1 MEVLSGTYSA
11 SAEFERAYVRP
22 RAGRTLIAG
31 ARVYEGRED
40 RRALYEHAEGWDA
53 LPGAGVDRVI
63 DMETDVPM
71 GEQFAHVECIS
82 VLEHARRP
90 WLLAQNIEQVLRVGG
105 TLHVTV
111 PFVWRVHAYP
121 DDFWRFTASGLC
133 ALFSCIE
140 WVRVMYASTDLT
152 DSIKARAISV
162 HEYPYLARTQVCAF
176 GVRQ

>member
-1 MEVLSGTYSA
+1 MEALSSTYSA
-11 SAEFERAYVRP
+11 SAEFERAHVRP
-22 RAGRTLIAG
+22 RAGRTLIVG

-40 RRALYEHAEGWDA
+40 RRRLYAHAEGWDA
-53 LPGAGVDRVI
+53 LPGDGVDRVI
-63 DMETDVPM
+63 DMENEVPA

-90 WLLAQNIEQVLRVGG
+90 WLLTQNLEQLLQVGG

-121 DDFWRFTASGLC
+121 DDFWRFTAAGLR
-133 ALFSCIE
+133 ALFSCID
-140 WVRVMYASTDLT
+140 WVRVAYASTDLT
-152 DSIKARAISV
+152 DSVKARAVSV
-162 HEYPYLARTQVCAF
+162 NDYPYLARTQVCAF